1 MSSLFINMKDYFTI
15 CKGANIMQFS
25 ERLKQTR
32 IKHGFTQDEFARKLN
47 ISASS
52 ISLYENGDREPS
64 LATLK
69 TISETLNVSTD
80 YLLGLTEVEN
90 NESSKCDTLEKLERR
105 HRILSKAYHPDVGDD
120 EAVFVKMQN
129 EYKNLK
135 SVFTKEANFCNI

>member
-1 MSSLFINMKDYFTI
+1 MKYYFTI
-15 CKGANIMQFS
+15 CKGANIMKFS

-32 IKHGFTQDEFARKLN
+32 IKQGEFAKKLN

-80 YLLGLTEVEN
+80 YLLGLTDVEN
-90 NESSKCDTLEKLERR
+90 IESSKVSLEYINDL
-105 HRILSKAYHPDVGDD
+105 IQAYIKDIKD
-120 EAVFVKMQN
+120 
-129 EYKNLK
+129 
-135 SVFTKEANFCNI
+135 

>member
-1 MSSLFINMKDYFTI
+1 MK
-15 CKGANIMQFS
+15 FS

-32 IKHGFTQDEFARKLN
+32 IKHGFTQDEFAKKLN

-80 YLLGLTEVEN
+80 YLLGLTDVEN
-90 NESSKCDTLEKLERR
+90 NESSKVSLEYIYDL
-105 HRILSKAYHPDVGDD
+105 I
-120 EAVFVKMQN
+120 Q
-129 EYKNLK
+129 EYIKNK
-135 SVFTKEANFCNI
+135 H

>member
-1 MSSLFINMKDYFTI
+1 
-15 CKGANIMQFS
+15 MQFS

-32 IKHGFTQDEFARKLN
+32 IKHGFTQDEFAKKLN

-80 YLLGLTEVEN
+80 YLLGLTDVEN
-90 NESSKCDTLEKLERR
+90 NESSKVSLEYIYDL
-105 HRILSKAYHPDVGDD
+105 I
-120 EAVFVKMQN
+120 Q
-129 EYKNLK
+129 EYIKNK
-135 SVFTKEANFCNI
+135 H